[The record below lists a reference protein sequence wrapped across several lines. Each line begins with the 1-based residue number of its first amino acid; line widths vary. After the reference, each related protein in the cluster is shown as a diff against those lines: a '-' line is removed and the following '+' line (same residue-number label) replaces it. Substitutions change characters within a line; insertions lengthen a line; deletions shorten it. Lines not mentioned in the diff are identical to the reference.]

1 MLARAN
7 NIAGNV
13 PRGCAGGRSRS
24 GGFCRRSRHDWQPVL
39 EALSVL
45 EARQAAVQKE
55 MQALR
60 ESAACQL
67 EASRQAVAK
76 KDEEIA
82 GIRAASAA
90 AAFQFQRQNSALA
103 GRAAL
108 ASKKAK
114 RAKSVGL
121 QAKAAARLA
130 QISVEEMKTELQGAV
145 SALVAKEDE
154 GARLRRRVADLEA
167 KLEESERTSL
177 ATSDMARQQE
187 LLLNEAAVVIRSQ
200 MKHRPT
206 GRDPVG
212 GG

>member
-90 AAFQFQRQNSALA
+90 AAFQFQRQHAAETNFDFTLVVEQGTALLLA
-103 GRAAL
+103 GPPWRAR
-108 ASKKAK
+108 K
-114 RAKSVGL
+114 RS
-121 QAKAAARLA
+121 
-130 QISVEEMKTELQGAV
+130 ELKVWGFRR
-145 SALVAKEDE
+145 KPRR
-154 GARLRRRVADLEA
+154 GLRRYPSR
-167 KLEESERTSL
+167 R
-177 ATSDMARQQE
+177 
-187 LLLNEAAVVIRSQ
+187 
-200 MKHRPT
+200 
-206 GRDPVG
+206 
-212 GG
+212 